1 MASQADADL
10 TFMSNE
16 NVDQKHPQNKK
27 DRLTIDNLL
36 QVQSDPGDRE
46 LVELARLII
55 RYRNFPGAR
64 DIQKDLTVAL
74 DTWQLTEE
82 ELYKKTRS
90 IHALGTVYRRT
101 PSGEKQ
107 DWT

>member
-1 MASQADADL
+1 MGNTSA
-10 TFMSNE
+10 E
-16 NVDQKHPQNKK
+16 QKHPQNKK
-27 DRLTIDNLL
+27 DRLTVDNLL
-36 QVQSDPGDRE
+36 KAQSDPSDRE

-64 DIQKDLTVAL
+64 DIQRDLQVVL

-82 ELYKKTRS
+82 ELYRKTRA
-90 IHALGTVYRRT
+90 IHATGTVYRRT
-101 PSGEKQ
+101 ETGEQQ

>member
-1 MASQADADL
+1 MA
-10 TFMSNE
+10 NE

-27 DRLTIDNLL
+27 DRLTVDHLL
-36 QVQSDPGDRE
+36 QAQSNPGDRE

-64 DIQKDLTVAL
+64 DIQQDLKVAL
-74 DTWQLTEE
+74 NNWNLTEE
-82 ELYKKTRS
+82 ELYIKTRA
-90 IHALGTVYRRT
+90 IHAEGTVYRRT
-101 PSGEKQ
+101 ADGEQQ